1 MAQEVGNIHIGLYVD
16 VGESRRFTQVAN
28 VVEQSSRRMNSAL
41 GNTSHS
47 VRALRGQMS
56 QSLQFRIAQNSLRDL
71 TRATDA
77 TTQLRSAIVGLTSLT
92 TGSLTGAFSAA
103 RSEEHTSELQSLMR
117 ISYAVFC
124 LKKKIQ
130 KHKCSTSPAKITKP

>member
-92 TGSLTGAFSAA
+92 TGSLTAAFSAA
-103 RSEEHTSELQSLMR
+103 SLVSVR
-117 ISYAVFC
+117 ATATLLRTTVRPSCTDSVFH
-124 LKKKIQ
+124 Q
-130 KHKCSTSPAKITKP
+130 M